1 MQIYALLYALC
12 PMTPKLTTR
21 PLASQQEG
29 ARSVYYTASKQRKKN
44 SLQPINFF
52 PRSLLSFA
60 FLGWWLRL
68 DIFRLGSIGCRC
80 SFISFAVLALSG
92 VAVLDVLVNL
102 TFQHFV
108 DVLLGH
114 DFHAPGCRLRQKYFY
129 GRSCHKKNT
138 MNHHQGYIIFIL
150 GVVTGKKT
158 INHHQVTA
166 PGLSLW
172 PPWSLRPACR
182 LWKSACRMQYILTRT
197 PEWQAYNCGL
207 KIYPL
212 KGLFFFCEKKLW
224 GPLLTFHLQAGHS
237 SSNPFASNKC
247 WHSARAMKQSSKESK
262 SGFASITNLNWKIY
276 KGKKIH
282 WKSHDVA

>member
-29 ARSVYYTASKQRKKN
+29 ARSVYYTASKQRKKK

-158 INHHQVTA
+158 KIITK
-166 PGLSLW
+166 
-172 PPWSLRPACR
+172 LRLLGFRFGR
-182 LWKSACRMQYILTRT
+182 LDLCDQPVDCENRLVECNIYL
-197 PEWQAYNCGL
+197 PERQNGRR
-207 KIYPL
+207 II
-212 KGLFFFCEKKLW
+212 
-224 GPLLTFHLQAGHS
+224 AG
-237 SSNPFASNKC
+237 
-247 WHSARAMKQSSKESK
+247 
-262 SGFASITNLNWKIY
+262 
-276 KGKKIH
+276 
-282 WKSHDVA
+282 

>member
-1 MQIYALLYALC
+1 MQIYALLYALR

-129 GRSCHKKNT
+129 GRSCHKKKYYESSPRVHHFYT
-138 MNHHQGYIIFIL
+138 GSCHRKKNHKSSPSYGSWAFALAALIFA
-150 GVVTGKKT
+150 T
-158 INHHQVTA
+158 
-166 PGLSLW
+166 SL
-172 PPWSLRPACR
+172 
-182 LWKSACRMQYILTRT
+182 
-197 PEWQAYNCGL
+197 
-207 KIYPL
+207 
-212 KGLFFFCEKKLW
+212 
-224 GPLLTFHLQAGHS
+224 
-237 SSNPFASNKC
+237 
-247 WHSARAMKQSSKESK
+247 
-262 SGFASITNLNWKIY
+262 
-276 KGKKIH
+276 
-282 WKSHDVA
+282 